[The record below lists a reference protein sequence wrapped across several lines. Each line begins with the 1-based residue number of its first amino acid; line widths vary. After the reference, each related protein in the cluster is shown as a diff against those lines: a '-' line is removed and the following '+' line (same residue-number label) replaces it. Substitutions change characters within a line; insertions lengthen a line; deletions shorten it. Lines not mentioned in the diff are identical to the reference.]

1 MAWSISI
8 TDKGW
13 QDIRKELETWSRE
26 RLINAITD
34 DEYERVDSLLN
45 KHDINLPSHINIPG
59 MCADSLRDNLTT
71 VETEY
76 LVDRAFELIEEN
88 NTCDN
93 GGYNY
98 WIDREGFHKVRL
110 SD

>member
-1 MAWSISI
+1 MAWEISI
-8 TDKGW
+8 TDEGW
-13 QDIRKELETWSRE
+13 EDIRKELETWSRE

-34 DEYERVDSLLN
+34 DEYERIERIVN
-45 KHDINLPSHINIPG
+45 EHDINTPFINLPGIA
-59 MCADSLRDNLTT
+59 ADQLRNKLTT
-71 VETEY
+71 VETEF

-98 WIDREGFHKVRL
+98 WIDREGCHKVCL